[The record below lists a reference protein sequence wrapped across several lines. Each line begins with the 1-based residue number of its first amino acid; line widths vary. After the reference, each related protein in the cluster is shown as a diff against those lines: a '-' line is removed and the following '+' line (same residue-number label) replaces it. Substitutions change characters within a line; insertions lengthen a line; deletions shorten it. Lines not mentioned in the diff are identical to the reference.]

1 METRNYTS
9 AKDPLNFDADPD
21 PGHLFFFFLLTSVQ
35 HLEFRSCLII
45 SLIFNSLVLSFKT
58 KDFYRK
64 IQEAKILWIQST
76 ELYIFF

>member
-35 HLEFRSCLII
+35 HLEFRSFLII
-45 SLIFNSLVLSFKT
+45 SLIFNSSVLSFKT
-58 KDFYRK
+58 RFLSQDPGSQNIVDPTDTDPKH
-64 IQEAKILWIQST
+64 
-76 ELYIFF
+76 